1 MKWPISYGLTTAQTK
16 QHFYYDGATG
26 MNTIE
31 LAEYLI
37 MMDGGATVLCERHK
51 DAFVHINTAMAREHE
66 VYAMEEDEDPI
77 SCQACHL
84 AAVHANQ
91 THH

>member
-1 MKWPISYGLTTAQTK
+1 
-16 QHFYYDGATG
+16 

-51 DAFVHINTAMAREHE
+51 EAFVHINTAMEKAHE
-66 VYAMEEDEDPI
+66 VYAMDDEDPI

>member
-1 MKWPISYGLTTAQTK
+1 MTLPSRHGNEPTTHK
-16 QHFYYDGATG
+16 DN

-37 MMDGGATVLCERHK
+37 ILDGGATVLCERHR
-51 DAFVHINTAMAREHE
+51 DAFVNINDAADRAYE
-66 VYAMEEDEDPI
+66 VYEMEDDEDPI

>member
-1 MKWPISYGLTTAQTK
+1 MTQTSRHGSVPTTHK
-16 QHFYYDGATG
+16 DN

-37 MMDGGATVLCERHK
+37 TMDGGATVLCERHK
-51 DAFVHINTAMAREHE
+51 TAFEHITDSMMKEYEVFAMN
-66 VYAMEEDEDPI
+66 EDEDPI

-84 AAVHANQ
+84 AAVQANQ

>member
-1 MKWPISYGLTTAQTK
+1 MTPTSPVGNGLIMHK
-16 QHFYYDGATG
+16 DN

-51 DAFVHINTAMAREHE
+51 TAFEHINTAMNRPYE
-66 VYAMEEDEDPI
+66 VYAMEDDEDPI

-84 AAVHANQ
+84 AGVHANQ

>member
-1 MKWPISYGLTTAQTK
+1 VKWQISYGPRTQQTK
-16 QHFYYDGATG
+16 QHFYYDGANG

-37 MMDGGATVLCERHK
+37 MMDGGATVLCERHRE
-51 DAFVHINTAMAREHE
+51 AFEHINTAMNRTYE
-66 VYAMEEDEDPI
+66 VYAMEDDEDPI

-84 AAVHANQ
+84 AGVKANQ

>member
-1 MKWPISYGLTTAQTK
+1 
-16 QHFYYDGATG
+16 

-37 MMDGGATVLCERHK
+37 MMDGGATVLCARHRE
-51 DAFVHINTAMAREHE
+51 AFVNINDAMNRTYE
-66 VYAMEEDEDPI
+66 VYEMEDDEDPI

>member
-1 MKWPISYGLTTAQTK
+1 MSQPK
-16 QHFYYDGATG
+16 QHSYYDGANG

-51 DAFVHINTAMAREHE
+51 DAFEHINTAMNRPYE
-66 VYAMEEDEDPI
+66 VYAMDEDEDPI
-77 SCQACHL
+77 SSQACHL

>member
-1 MKWPISYGLTTAQTK
+1 MSNGSNRPS
-16 QHFYYDGATG
+16 
-26 MNTIE
+26 TIE

-37 MMDGGATVLCERHK
+37 TMDGGATVLCEKHK
-51 DAFVHINTAMAREHE
+51 NAFVEINSALNREYE
-66 VYAMEEDEDPI
+66 VYEMSDDEDPI

-84 AAVHANQ
+84 AGVKANL

>member
-1 MKWPISYGLTTAQTK
+1 
-16 QHFYYDGATG
+16 

-37 MMDGGATVLCERHK
+37 TMDGGATVLCEKHK
-51 DAFVHINTAMAREHE
+51 NAFVEINSALSREYE
-66 VYAMEEDEDPI
+66 VYEMSDDEDPI

-84 AAVHANQ
+84 AGVKANL

>member
-1 MKWPISYGLTTAQTK
+1 MKWPISYGPTTQQTK

-51 DAFVHINTAMAREHE
+51 EAFVHINTAMEKAHE
-66 VYAMEEDEDPI
+66 VYAMDDEDPI

>member
-1 MKWPISYGLTTAQTK
+1 
-16 QHFYYDGATG
+16 

-31 LAEYLI
+31 LAEYVI
-37 MMDGGATVLCERHK
+37 TMDGGATVLCERHRQ
-51 DAFVHINTAMAREHE
+51 AFVTITDAMNRPYE
-66 VYAMEEDEDPI
+66 VYAMEDDEDPI

>member
-1 MKWPISYGLTTAQTK
+1 
-16 QHFYYDGATG
+16 

-37 MMDGGATVLCERHK
+37 MMDGGATVPCERHK
-51 DAFVHINTAMAREHE
+51 AAFEHITDAMSKTYE
-66 VYAMEEDEDPI
+66 VYALEDDEDPI

>member
-1 MKWPISYGLTTAQTK
+1 
-16 QHFYYDGATG
+16 

-37 MMDGGATVLCERHK
+37 MMDGGATVLCERHTQ
-51 DAFVHINTAMAREHE
+51 AFEHINTAMNRVYE
-66 VYAMEEDEDPI
+66 VYAMEDEEDPI

-84 AAVHANQ
+84 AAVQANQ
-91 THH
+91 TQH

>member
-1 MKWPISYGLTTAQTK
+1 
-16 QHFYYDGATG
+16 

-37 MMDGGATVLCERHK
+37 TRDGGATVLCERHK
-51 DAFVHINTAMAREHE
+51 DAFVDINTALGHEHE
-66 VYAMEEDEDPI
+66 VFAMSEDEDPI

-84 AAVHANQ
+84 AAVRANQ

>member
-1 MKWPISYGLTTAQTK
+1 
-16 QHFYYDGATG
+16 

-31 LAEYLI
+31 LAEYVI
-37 MMDGGATVLCERHK
+37 TMDGGATVLCERHRE
-51 DAFVHINTAMAREHE
+51 AFEHINTAMNRTYE
-66 VYAMEEDEDPI
+66 VYEMEADEDPI